1 MQLPPVFSHL
11 ATLVSFLLQPCH
23 FSYPHQGVGRQGHT
37 LGLPDSR
44 MTGQRRSLLLTNYP
58 AMGILLC
65 QQKMHFAQFHHFGG
79 TMSLVLTFFLAKCK
93 GQTKEKGGR
102 WQAGT
107 PSIWRQNLVDFLCFC
122 LFVLL
127 FQSCLSARVCIIIKV
142 LILTVL
148 LV

>member
-1 MQLPPVFSHL
+1 MRLPPVFSHL

-102 WQAGT
+102 QEHL
-107 PSIWRQNLVDFLCFC
+107 PSGGRSWLTFSVSVSL
-122 LFVLL
+122 
-127 FQSCLSARVCIIIKV
+127 SCCSNPVSQPGSVSL
-142 LILTVL
+142 
-148 LV
+148 